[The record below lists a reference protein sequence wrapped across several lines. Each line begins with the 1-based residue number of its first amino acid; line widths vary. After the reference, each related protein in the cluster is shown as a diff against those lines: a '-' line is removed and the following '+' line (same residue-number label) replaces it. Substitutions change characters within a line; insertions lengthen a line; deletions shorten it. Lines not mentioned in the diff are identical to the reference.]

1 VIGNQLKLEFA
12 SSIGYNEAE
21 INLNIKLALKKGLED
36 GVFRMAKVA
45 GKGSGSYKLTE
56 TELRKF
62 KKKLTTS
69 NSNTTATN
77 NTKQQTGLKNFIT
90 KTPKLIKVDEK
101 AKEEVQSPKIK
112 QSKEDKSGAKKSSV
126 KDVRTPEAYVILKDV
141 LSPTFKK
148 AEDDISDDS
157 EDDAKTPESYVLLE
171 NVMDSLRRNSC
182 QRMKDSP
189 EPITDSSSSPSL
201 RKKVKKGH

>member
-1 VIGNQLKLEFA
+1 MG
-12 SSIGYNEAE
+12 
-21 INLNIKLALKKGLED
+21 
-36 GVFRMAKVA
+36 
-45 GKGSGSYKLTE
+45 
-56 TELRKF
+56 
-62 KKKLTTS
+62 
-69 NSNTTATN
+69 TATN
-77 NTKQQTGLKNFIT
+77 NTKQRTDLNSFIR
-90 KTPKLIKVDEK
+90 KTPKLIKEDEK
-101 AKEEVQSPKIK
+101 VKENVQSSTFK
-112 QSKEDKSGAKKSSV
+112 QSKQHKSGAKKSSV
-126 KDVRTPEAYVILKDV
+126 KDVRTPEAYVILEDV
-141 LSPTFKK
+141 LSPTFNK